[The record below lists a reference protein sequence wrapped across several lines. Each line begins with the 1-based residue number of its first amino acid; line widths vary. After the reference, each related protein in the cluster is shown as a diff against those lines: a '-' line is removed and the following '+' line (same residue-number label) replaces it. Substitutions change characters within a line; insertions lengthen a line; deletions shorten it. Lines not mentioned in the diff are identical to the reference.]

1 MVLYNRESIRYMY
14 EKLKSLVLDDT
25 LFGVVMVVL
34 VGIGSFGLGRLSV
47 QENTPVVNSAPAAAL
62 QALTPTITPAVAT
75 QTLTEVNEP
84 PQPTGSGGGAVV
96 ASRSGTKYHLPS
108 CPGAKQIKPDNRIEF
123 ATPAAAEAA
132 GYTPA
137 ANCPGLQ

>member
-47 QENTPVVNSAPAAAL
+47 QENIPVVNSAPAAAL

-84 PQPTGSGGGAVV
+84 SQPTVSGGGAVV